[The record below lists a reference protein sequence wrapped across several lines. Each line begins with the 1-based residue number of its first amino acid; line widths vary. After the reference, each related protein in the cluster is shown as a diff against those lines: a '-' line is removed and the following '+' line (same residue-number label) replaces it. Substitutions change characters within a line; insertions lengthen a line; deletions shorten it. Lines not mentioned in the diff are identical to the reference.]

1 MLFQPI
7 LLQRLHLQRLISG
20 IFRTGPAA
28 VLDVPS
34 SLLTRGRLTVESPV
48 RYRRHGDAALE
59 RGAVREKQEGGE
71 ESSVGLRG
79 KQDGAAATEQES
91 IY

>member
-7 LLQRLHLQRLISG
+7 LLQQLMSR
-20 IFRTGPAA
+20 IFRTGPTA
-28 VLDVPS
+28 VLHRHIPS
-34 SLLTRGRLTVESPV
+34 SLTRGRLTVESPV

-59 RGAVREKQEGGE
+59 HGAVREKQEGGE
-71 ESSVGLRG
+71 ESSVGLRV
-79 KQDGAAATEQES
+79 KQHGASATKQIS